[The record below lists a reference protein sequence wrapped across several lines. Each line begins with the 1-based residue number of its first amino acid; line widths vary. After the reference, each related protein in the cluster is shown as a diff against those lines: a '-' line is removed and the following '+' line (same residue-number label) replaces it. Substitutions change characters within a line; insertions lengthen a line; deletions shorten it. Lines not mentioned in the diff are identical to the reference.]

1 MKIPKQT
8 IAPIRRTS
16 RSALAVALIS
26 GIALPVLAAAP
37 AETKVVLGADASSS
51 ATTQPA
57 QKCMSDLR
65 AFDAQ
70 MQTDGYW
77 LHGSGFGY
85 GYPIYGYGYG
95 FGYGDHG
102 ALGFDGVL
110 PATSQLRTRP
120 GYEVRTLV
128 ASANILAERGQ
139 QQACD
144 VLLGAARDV
153 YKGYA
158 TALSEGKVR
167 KPDGLLWRRQLISAA
182 LPVTGSKTIYRSDLL
197 IGADVVNGQG
207 VDLGDVFDV
216 VLNPQTGGIAY
227 LVIGRG
233 GLFGIGEKHVPVPW
247 EAFKASAGGNLM
259 VLDTTKANMDAAP
272 RVAVDHFS
280 PHGSVGQQGQSADAF
295 WKGSLLK

>member
-1 MKIPKQT
+1 MKMRKQST
-8 IAPIRRTS
+8 APTRATLRGLLTA
-16 RSALAVALIS
+16 ALLLGS
-26 GIALPVLAAAP
+26 ALPVLAATPADTASVPGSTSSASAP
-37 AETKVVLGADASSS
+37 A
-51 ATTQPA
+51 QPA

-95 FGYGDHG
+95 YGYGDHG
-102 ALGFDGVL
+102 ALGFDGVA
-110 PATSQLRTRP
+110 PESSHLRTRP
-120 GYEVRTLV
+120 GYEVRTLI

-144 VLLGAARDV
+144 VLLSAAYDV

-158 TALSEGKVR
+158 TALREGKVR
-167 KPDGLLWRRQLISAA
+167 RPDGLLWRRQLIAAA

-207 VDLGDVFDV
+207 VDLGNVFDV

-233 GLFGIGEKHVPVPW
+233 GVFGIGEKHVPVPW
-247 EAFKASAGGNLM
+247 KAFKASAGGNLM
-259 VLDTTKANMDAAP
+259 VLDTTKANIDAAP

-280 PHGSVGQQGQSADAF
+280 PHGSVGQQGQSVDAF
-295 WKGSLLK
+295 WKTSLLK